1 MSVTD
6 PVPGGKP
13 TRRGV
18 DPAGIVIALLLA
30 LLAVVL
36 VVDALR
42 IEANVVYGLGPQ
54 AMPIIIAVGLCILAL
69 GNLINAL
76 RGGDVVPEDMEFR
89 PVLLILAGLA
99 LMIAI
104 IGLGGGFI
112 PAMAILFAA
121 TATAFGR
128 RAIPTDLA
136 IGLVIAAVIYLA
148 FSKLLTLSLP
158 AGPLERL
165 L

>member
-1 MSVTD
+1 VSTSHGAHDV
-6 PVPGGKP
+6 
-13 TRRGV
+13 RRPARGI
-18 DPAGIVIALLLA
+18 DRAGIVIALALA

-42 IEANVVYGLGPQ
+42 IQANVVYGLGPQ
-54 AMPIIIAVGLCILAL
+54 AMPIIVAIGLAVLAA

-76 RGGDVVPEDMEFR
+76 SGGDVEPEDMDFR
-89 PVLLILAGLA
+89 PVLLIMAGLA
-99 LMIAI
+99 MMIAI

-112 PAMAILFAA
+112 PAMTVLFAT

-128 RAIPTDLA
+128 RAIVADLI
-136 IGLVIAAVIYLA
+136 IGVVIAAVIYLA
-148 FSKLLTLSLP
+148 FSKLLTLGLP
-158 AGPLERL
+158 QGPLERL

>member
-1 MSVTD
+1 VSAAGEGA
-6 PVPGGKP
+6 PS
-13 TRRGV
+13 RRI
-18 DPAGIVIALLLA
+18 DTAGIVIAAALA

-42 IEANVVYGLGPQ
+42 IQANVVYGMGPQ
-54 AMPIIIAVGLCILAL
+54 AVPLLIAVGLGILAA

-76 RGGDVVPEDMEFR
+76 SGGDVAPEAMDFR

-99 LMIAI
+99 MMITL
-104 IGLGGGFI
+104 IGIGGGFI
-112 PAMAILFAA
+112 PAMTVLFAA

-128 RAIPTDLA
+128 RAIIADII
-136 IGLVIAAVIYLA
+136 IGFVIATVIYLA
-148 FSKLLTLSLP
+148 FSKLLTLGLP
-158 AGPLERL
+158 QGPLERL

>member
-1 MSVTD
+1 VSAS
-6 PVPGGKP
+6 GGSAG
-13 TRRGV
+13 RGV
-18 DPAGIVIALLLA
+18 DRAGIAIAAALA
-30 LLAVVL
+30 IVAIVL
-36 VVDALR
+36 VVDASR
-42 IEANVVYGLGPQ
+42 IQANVVYGMGPQ
-54 AMPIIIAVGLCILAL
+54 AMPILIAVGLGVLAV

-76 RGGDVVPEDMEFR
+76 RGGDAAPEQMDFR

-99 LMIAI
+99 LMIST

-112 PAMAILFAA
+112 PAMTMLFAA

-128 RAIPTDLA
+128 RAIATDLA
-136 IGLVIAAVIYLA
+136 IGFVIATIIYLA

-165 L
+165 F

>member
-1 MSVTD
+1 VSTSHGAHDVKH
-6 PVPGGKP
+6 PA
-13 TRRGV
+13 RGI
-18 DPAGIVIALLLA
+18 DRAGIVIALALV

-42 IEANVVYGLGPQ
+42 IQANVVYGLGPQ
-54 AMPIIIAVGLCILAL
+54 AMPIIVAIGLAL
-69 GNLINAL
+69 LAAGNLINAL
-76 RGGDVVPEDMEFR
+76 SGGDVEPEDMDFR

-99 LMIAI
+99 MMIAI

-112 PAMAILFAA
+112 PAMTVLFAT

-128 RAIPTDLA
+128 RAIVSDLI
-136 IGLVIAAVIYLA
+136 IGFVIAAVIYLA
-148 FSKLLTLSLP
+148 FSKLLTLGLP
-158 AGPLERL
+158 EGPLERL

>member
-1 MSVTD
+1 MSTAGD
-6 PVPGGKP
+6 GAPP
-13 TRRGV
+13 RRI
-18 DPAGIVIALLLA
+18 DTAGIVIAAVLA

-42 IEANVVYGLGPQ
+42 IQANVVYGMGPQ
-54 AMPIIIAVGLCILAL
+54 AVPIIIAIGLGVLAA

-76 RGGDVVPEDMEFR
+76 SGGDVEPEDMDFR

-99 LMIAI
+99 IMITL
-104 IGLGGGFI
+104 IGIGGGFI
-112 PAMAILFAA
+112 PAMTVLFAA

-128 RAIPTDLA
+128 RAIVTDVVIGFVLA
-136 IGLVIAAVIYLA
+136 VLIYLA
-148 FSKLLTLSLP
+148 FSKLLTLGLP
-158 AGPLERL
+158 QGPLERL

>member
-1 MSVTD
+1 VSASD
-6 PVPGGKP
+6 RAQGGARAP
-13 TRRGV
+13 RRI
-18 DPAGIVIALLLA
+18 DRAGIVIAIALVALA
-30 LLAVVL
+30 AVL
-36 VVDALR
+36 VLDALR
-42 IEANVVYGLGPQ
+42 IQANVVYGLGPQ
-54 AMPIIIAVGLCILAL
+54 AMPIIVAVGLAILAA

-76 RGGDVVPEDMEFR
+76 SGGDVEPEDMDFR

-112 PAMAILFAA
+112 PAMTVLFAT

-128 RAIPTDLA
+128 RAIVADLI
-136 IGLVIAAVIYLA
+136 IGFVIATVIYLA
-148 FSKLLTLSLP
+148 FSKLLTLGLP
-158 AGPLERL
+158 EGPLERL

>member
-1 MSVTD
+1 MSAAGEGA
-6 PVPGGKP
+6 PS
-13 TRRGV
+13 RRI
-18 DPAGIVIALLLA
+18 DTAGIVIAAALA

-42 IEANVVYGLGPQ
+42 IQANVVYGLGPQ
-54 AMPIIIAVGLCILAL
+54 AMPILVAVGLAILAA

-76 RGGDVVPEDMEFR
+76 GGGDVEPEAMDFR

-99 LMIAI
+99 MMITL
-104 IGLGGGFI
+104 IGIGGGFI
-112 PAMAILFAA
+112 PAMTVLFAT

-128 RAIPTDLA
+128 RNIIADIV
-136 IGLVIAAVIYLA
+136 IGFVIAAVIYLA
-148 FSKLLTLSLP
+148 FSKLLTLGLP
-158 AGPLERL
+158 QGPLERL